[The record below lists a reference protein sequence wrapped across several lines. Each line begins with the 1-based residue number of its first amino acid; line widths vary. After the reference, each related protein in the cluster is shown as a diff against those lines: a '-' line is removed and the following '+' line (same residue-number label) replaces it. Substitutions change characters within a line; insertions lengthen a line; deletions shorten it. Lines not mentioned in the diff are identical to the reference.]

1 MFSTLIPETCNS
13 KRTCNN
19 FITDGTF
26 QAVYGD
32 LPAVF
37 KKIDDYLI
45 HVGVSPAS
53 FLAFRC
59 PNNVFGAVFLLW
71 ALCRERKILLTPPL
85 TGQVKENGHY
95 ADAPHFCQHLVS
107 IDFSPEQAELQ
118 ETATYLRVDSNPSYM
133 EESTFVTPQALVCL
147 KSSGSMASPKLVM
160 HCAENL
166 ARNVA
171 PCIDRFQLTATD
183 RISIPVPIF
192 HMYGL
197 GAGFLP
203 AIIAGASIDIQENT
217 NLIRF
222 LDREREFEPTKAF
235 LTPGL
240 CEMFLKAR
248 RGGRLYDLVVTAGDR
263 ISEANFL
270 RFENGFGKLINLY
283 GSTELGAIATS
294 SPHKPLD
301 FRAQGFLKPMSGV
314 NTKIVENEAKM
325 HSDNQYGEV
334 HLSHK
339 FGFMGYF
346 DANGIPVDQQRE
358 QGDWFPSKDIAM
370 SGPDKHFRIIGRC
383 DNSVN
388 RGGRLLPL
396 AEVETAMETME
407 GINRVI
413 VVPHGEYKFGKGIV
427 AFCIPEKPGSL
438 EVEDIKKHCF
448 AELPGYAIPDRIR
461 VINAPPRLAN
471 GKIDIQG
478 LTNNLS
484 PRE

>member
-1 MFSTLIPETCNS
+1 MFSTLIPKTCNS
-13 KRTCNN
+13 KRTANN
-19 FITDGTF
+19 HITDGTF
-26 QAVYGD
+26 QAAYGD

-37 KKIDDYLI
+37 EKIDNYLI
-45 HVGVSPAS
+45 HGGVPPES

-59 PNNVFGAVFLLW
+59 SNNVFGAVFLLW
-71 ALCRERKILLTPPL
+71 ALCRERKILLTPPSL
-85 TGQVKENGHY
+85 GPVKENGQH
-95 ADAPHFCQHLVS
+95 ADAPHFCQQLVS

-118 ETATYLRVDSNPSYM
+118 QPATYLRINSNPSYM
-133 EESTFVTPQALVCL
+133 EEFAFATTQSLVCL
-147 KSSGSMASPKLVM
+147 KTSGSMASPKLVM
-160 HCAENL
+160 HSAEKL
-166 ARNVA
+166 AGNVV
-171 PCIDRFQLTATD
+171 PCIDRFQLTETD

-203 AIIAGASIDIQENT
+203 AIITGASIDIQENT

-263 ISEANFL
+263 ISETNFL

-294 SPHKPLD
+294 DPDRPLE
-301 FRAQGFLKPMSGV
+301 FRAQGFLKPMGAV
-314 NTKIVENEAKM
+314 NTKIVETGAKM
-325 HSDNQYGEV
+325 QSDHEYGEIY
-334 HLSHK
+334 LSHK
-339 FGFMGYF
+339 YGFMGYY
-346 DANGIPVDQQRE
+346 DTSGKPVGQERGE
-358 QGDWFPSKDIAM
+358 GDWFPSKDIALPAA
-370 SGPDKHFRIIGRC
+370 GNYFRIIGRC

-396 AEVETAMETME
+396 AEVETTME
-407 GINRVI
+407 SLEGVNRVI
-413 VVPHGEYKFGKGIV
+413 VVPHGEGKRGTGIV
-427 AFCIPEKPGSL
+427 AFCIPEKSDSL
-438 EVEDIKKHCF
+438 EVEDIKRHCF
-448 AELPGYAIPDRIR
+448 DELPGYAIPDRIL

-471 GKIDIQG
+471 GKIDMQG
-478 LTNNLS
+478 LADNFI